1 MWAKKIVIA
10 VLMSIVAVFC
20 SQLCPAQVHAG
31 PKPGTDT
38 AAIMGLIR
46 AANMQ
51 AVPDSAI
58 KLFAEAARQSA
69 AGNFALGSA
78 TALCAIGSRH
88 CDMGRYTEAMD
99 FCRRAQAFAQQSGDR
114 AQIAFSRN
122 LEGVI
127 HFLQGN
133 YVGASAAYFT
143 ALQGLPQVDTHTWKA
158 AINVYTNLANLA
170 SRMQQD
176 DKVLQYLNKGEALSR
191 NEQITLGRADML
203 LAGILINKGNY
214 YERKLMPD
222 SALKYYEEVETI
234 TQRMDP
240 ANGKRLRFLVLAE
253 VNMAAVYLQMG
264 RYEQAAE
271 KARHGMMVA
280 QNKYTFITLGAAYT
294 LGEALRQMKQYNEAE
309 QVLKAALQENTR
321 SNTKDRAVQ
330 GYATLARIY
339 RQTGRYKEA
348 LAVTDSLI
356 ALKDTLVNAS
366 RVQEVTLAEARYETA
381 AKDAQIAHN
390 ELLITRQQHN
400 LTTKNLWI
408 GAILGVVM
416 LLGMLL
422 ASLYYISRQKQANV
436 IRLLQQQNTIG
447 ILKGVVQGEENERV
461 RLARD
466 LHDGIGGMLS
476 ATKMRFMAL
485 RHENEAIAASV
496 RYAEAIGL
504 LDKMGDEI
512 RKTAHNLMPEVLQRQ
527 DITDAIRTYCSDMQA
542 GTTVQIAFQHLG
554 NFDWMPADLKLNVY
568 RIVQELVKN
577 VLQHAGAT
585 HCMVQIMMLEDY
597 LTVSVEDDGTGFDTQ
612 NVTEGIGLKN
622 LKARILSHEG
632 HYTLR
637 SGKDAGTTV
646 YIEFEVKAIMNNR
659 TEK

>member
-1 MWAKKIVIA
+1 
-10 VLMSIVAVFC
+10 
-20 SQLCPAQVHAG
+20 
-31 PKPGTDT
+31 
-38 AAIMGLIR
+38 MGLIR
-46 AANMQ
+46 QANMQ
-51 AVPDSAI
+51 GVPDSAI

-88 CDMGRYTEAMD
+88 CDMGRYAEAMD
-99 FCRRAQAFAQQSGDR
+99 FCRKAQVFALQSGDR

-133 YVGASAAYFT
+133 YVGASAAYFA

-170 SRMQQD
+170 SRMRQD

-191 NEQITLGRADML
+191 DEKITLGRADML

-214 YERKLMPD
+214 YERRLMPD
-222 SALKYYEEVETI
+222 SALKYYEEVAHI

-240 ANGKRLRFLVLAE
+240 ANGKRLRYLVLAE
-253 VNMAAVYLQMG
+253 VNMAAVYLQTG

-309 QVLKAALQENTR
+309 QVLKAALKENTR
-321 SNTKDRAVQ
+321 SNTKDRAVY
-330 GYATLARIY
+330 GYATLARVY

-356 ALKDTLVNAS
+356 ALKDTLVNTS
-366 RVQEVTLAEARYETA
+366 RVQEVALAEARYETA
-381 AKDAQIAHN
+381 AKDAQIARN
-390 ELLITRQQHN
+390 ELLITRQQN
-400 LTTKNLWI
+400 KLTTQNLWI
-408 GAILGVVM
+408 GAILGVVL

-485 RHENEAIAASV
+485 RHENEAMATSV

-512 RKTAHNLMPEVLQRQ
+512 RKTTHNLMPEVLQRQ

-542 GTTVQIAFQHLG
+542 GTTVQVAFQHLG
-554 NFDWMPADLKLNVY
+554 NFNWMPTDLKVNVY

-585 HCMVQIMMLEDY
+585 HCMVQMMMLEDY
-597 LTVSVEDDGTGFDTQ
+597 LTVSVEDDGAGFDTQ
-612 NVTEGIGLKN
+612 NITEGMGLKN

-646 YIEFEVKAIMNNR
+646 YIEFEVKAIMNN
-659 TEK
+659 KI